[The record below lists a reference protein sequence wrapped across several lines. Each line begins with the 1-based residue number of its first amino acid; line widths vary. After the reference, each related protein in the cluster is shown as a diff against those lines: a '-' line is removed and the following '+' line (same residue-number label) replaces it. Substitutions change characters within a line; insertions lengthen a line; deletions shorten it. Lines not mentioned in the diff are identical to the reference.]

1 MDDNASFER
10 EKWSEEVRLK
20 ERELAIKER
29 EVAAKEREVRR
40 FLNPVTASILAAG
53 AAFGGN
59 ALVTYWNNN
68 AQQNLERIK
77 AEAQFIVEMIKT
89 NQNQAAENLDFLI
102 QTGLISDDAR
112 RASLSTY
119 LEKRKEGQGPALPVI
134 LDIGRPVPPTHQVD
148 YLFRFTSLEAA
159 KTTLPQLWAGNDWRR
174 DIVFNVDWYEDN
186 APNPARGAP
195 KEDGYYML
203 VSKTGI
209 DEALWAIP
217 ECVIEL
223 DRDAK
228 LVHRSRLK
236 ESELRKGHFE
246 PVPAGS
252 DYPIPLY
259 KAN

>member
-20 ERELAIKER
+20 ERELVIKER
-29 EVAAKEREVRR
+29 EVAAKEKEVGR
-40 FLNPVTASILAAG
+40 FLTPVTSSILG
-53 AAFGGN
+53 AVLVLLGN
-59 ALVTYWNNN
+59 AVFTHSTNNS
-68 AQQNLERIK
+68 QQQVERLK

-112 RASLSTY
+112 RASLNTY
-119 LEKRKEGQGPALPVI
+119 LKRRKEGQGPALPVS
-134 LDIGRPVPPTHQVD
+134 DSGRAVPSSHQVD
-148 YLFRFTSLEAA
+148 YLFRFSSLEVA
-159 KTTLPQLWAGNDWRR
+159 KKALPQLWAGEDWRR
-174 DIVFNVDWYEDN
+174 DIVFNVNWYEDN
-186 APNPARGAP
+186 GPNPARGTP
-195 KEDGYYML
+195 QEGGYYML
-203 VSKTGI
+203 VSRTGI
-209 DEALWAIP
+209 DETLWAIP
-217 ECVIEL
+217 ECIIEL

-228 LVHRSRLK
+228 LVHRWRLQA
-236 ESELRKGHFE
+236 SELRRGHFE